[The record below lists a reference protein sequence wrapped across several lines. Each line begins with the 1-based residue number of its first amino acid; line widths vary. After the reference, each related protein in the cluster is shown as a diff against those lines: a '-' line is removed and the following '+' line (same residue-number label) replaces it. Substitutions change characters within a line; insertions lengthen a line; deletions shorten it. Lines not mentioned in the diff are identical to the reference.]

1 MCSRS
6 TLQCAAYGRTPVDF
20 AKSWQRADSGYLW
33 SANAITYY
41 AQCTNEFHRVS
52 GRTYSFEHSVYGGFY
67 RLCWCYV
74 GCSSETAYAIDVGQV
89 WLLGPS
95 AADHHRTCISGR
107 MCRVRD
113 ILGVGLSS
121 ADRAMLMDT
130 CGSPTYVSGVVS
142 AGMSNMFANAT
153 SFVWNVVTAHGGQYK
168 LCWCTQNDAVALA
181 RTPVSPSF
189 VTVPNCS
196 DSTRFGQEF
205 GRLYLLGPSHP
216 DQSFTCVGGQTC
228 QIRSLH
234 DPHAS
239 IEDSLLLLDTC
250 GSSVSYVPRST
261 MQPATTTQRDGQLV
275 FEWHGVQTMQGGQY
289 RLCWCTTRSGDGV
302 NASALD
308 LCEQPEHFLVD
319 YGQLHV
325 VGPSLNQIRTWW
337 PVGHV
342 TSEASKAWTCR
353 QEICISFW
361 TPVEPPAWFLSRRA
375 DSLNPPG
382 IGVPMSPFV
391 HPSQQA
397 EEAIEF
403 VGVAVAFHAALSKS
417 SVLT

>member
-1 MCSRS
+1 MQSLTTHNALTNFTES
-6 TLQCAAYGRTPVDF
+6 PAAHTLVNIP
-20 AKSWQRADSGYLW
+20 
-33 SANAITYY
+33 
-41 AQCTNEFHRVS
+41 
-52 GRTYSFEHSVYGGFY
+52 VYGGFY

-130 CGSPTYVSGVVS
+130 CGSPTYVSGVES

-289 RLCWCTTRSGDGV
+289 RL
-302 NASALD
+302 
-308 LCEQPEHFLVD
+308 
-319 YGQLHV
+319 
-325 VGPSLNQIRTWW
+325 
-337 PVGHV
+337 
-342 TSEASKAWTCR
+342 
-353 QEICISFW
+353 
-361 TPVEPPAWFLSRRA
+361 
-375 DSLNPPG
+375 
-382 IGVPMSPFV
+382 
-391 HPSQQA
+391 
-397 EEAIEF
+397 
-403 VGVAVAFHAALSKS
+403 
-417 SVLT
+417 